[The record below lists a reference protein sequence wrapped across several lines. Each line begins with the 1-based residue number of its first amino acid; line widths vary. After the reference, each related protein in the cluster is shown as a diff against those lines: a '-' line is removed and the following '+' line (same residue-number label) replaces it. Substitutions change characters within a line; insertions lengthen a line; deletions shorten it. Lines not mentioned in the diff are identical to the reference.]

1 MSKSRDEVLRILASQ
16 KPLLLANYGL
26 TDLGIFGSYARGQ
39 QTEGSDLDLLVDYE
53 KAPTLFKLI
62 ELRDYLSQ
70 LLMLRVDIVTRNG
83 LKSRI
88 RDRVLAEVIY
98 L

>member
-1 MSKSRDEVLRILASQ
+1 MRKSRDEVLKILVSQ
-16 KPLLLANYGL
+16 KSLLLANYGL
-26 TDLGIFGSYARGQ
+26 TGLGIFGSYARDQ

-88 RDRVLAEVIY
+88 RDRVLTEVIY